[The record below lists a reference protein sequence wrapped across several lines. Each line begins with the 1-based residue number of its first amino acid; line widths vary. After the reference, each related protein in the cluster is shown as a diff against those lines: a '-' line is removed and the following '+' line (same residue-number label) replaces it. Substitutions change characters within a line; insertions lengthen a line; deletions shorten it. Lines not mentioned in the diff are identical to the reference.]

1 MSTTFLGNGKK
12 FSDRKKLEKYLE
24 GIERYGFGAANTL
37 KECIKSLK
45 DRLLI
50 EQIRL
55 LEEKSTLI
63 DLKFDVDHC
72 DREVLEKLLST
83 ICTSTM

>member
-1 MSTTFLGNGKK
+1 MSTKFLGNGKK

-24 GIERYGFGAANTL
+24 GIERFGFGVANTL

-50 EQIRL
+50 EQISL
-55 LEEKSTLI
+55 LEEKSTLKDHI
-63 DLKFDVDHC
+63 FVIVKFLK
-72 DREVLEKLLST
+72 KLLST
-83 ICTSTM
+83 I